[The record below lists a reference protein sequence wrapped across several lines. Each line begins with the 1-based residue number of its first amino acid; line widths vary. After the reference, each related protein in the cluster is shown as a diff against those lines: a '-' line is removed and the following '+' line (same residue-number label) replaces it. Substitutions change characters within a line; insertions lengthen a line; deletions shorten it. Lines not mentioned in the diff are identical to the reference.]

1 MADKIQRNVAAFDN
15 IMAEI
20 HEFKYELR
28 AYDVAKEMCEAQRI
42 AIDFSKW
49 VDLSLKRRNCL
60 PTMDKEVYMEAF
72 TLEAMRLGEINKEE
86 VATLIDIA
94 DERSTQVY
102 PFISTTLS
110 VITPEEVDLLRKIQ
124 KLTYPYDTVLFALRE
139 MPLFV
144 AP

>member
-1 MADKIQRNVAAFDN
+1 
-15 IMAEI
+15 
-20 HEFKYELR
+20 
-28 AYDVAKEMCEAQRI
+28 
-42 AIDFSKW
+42 
-49 VDLSLKRRNCL
+49 
-60 PTMDKEVYMEAF
+60 MEAF